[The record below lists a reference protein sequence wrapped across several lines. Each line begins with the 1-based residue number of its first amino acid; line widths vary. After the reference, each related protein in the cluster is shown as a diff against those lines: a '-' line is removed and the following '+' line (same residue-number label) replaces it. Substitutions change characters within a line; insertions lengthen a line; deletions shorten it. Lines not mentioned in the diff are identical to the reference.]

1 MSKISLYMDEDSTAR
16 SLVLT
21 LKSRE
26 VNVIT
31 ALEVNR
37 LGYGDE

>member
-16 SLVLT
+16 SLALT

-26 VNVIT
+26 IEVIS
-31 ALEVNR
+31 ALEQLAEN
-37 LGYGDE
+37 LELL